1 MSLEN
6 AMWDIFRHTGD
17 IEAYLIYK
25 DCLQLGKHDDLLA
38 GDTGVTDDEYS

>member
-17 IEAYLIYK
+17 IGAYLAYK
-25 DCLQLGKHDDLLA
+25 DCMECGKQDNPFA
-38 GDTGVTDDEYS
+38 GDLVKED